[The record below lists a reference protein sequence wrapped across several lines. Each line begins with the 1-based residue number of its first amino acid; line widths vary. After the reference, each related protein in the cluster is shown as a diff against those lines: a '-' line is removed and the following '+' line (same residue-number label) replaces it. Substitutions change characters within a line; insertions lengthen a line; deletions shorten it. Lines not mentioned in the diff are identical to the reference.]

1 MHGSTTIIPADSR
14 RSAKPSRLL
23 TAFLSTYRW
32 MACKLR
38 DRRNLNA
45 VMELSDEQ
53 LKDIGLSRYQTE
65 SDVHVYCRD

>member
-1 MHGSTTIIPADSR
+1 MHGSTTILAAGS
-14 RSAKPSRLL
+14 RSAKPSRLP
-23 TAFLSTYRW
+23 TALLSFYHWT
-32 MACKLR
+32 AHKLR
-38 DRRNLNA
+38 QRRDLNA

>member
-1 MHGSTTIIPADSR
+1 MHGSPAILSANAH
-14 RSAKPSRLL
+14 RSQSRLFAAL
-23 TAFLSTYRW
+23 LFLFRW
-32 MACKLR
+32 IVRKLK

-45 VMELSDEQ
+45 MMELSDEQ

>member
-1 MHGSTTIIPADSR
+1 MHGSTTILATESR

-23 TAFLSTYRW
+23 TALLSFYRW
-32 MACKLR
+32 TARKLR
-38 DRRNLNA
+38 ERHNLNA

-65 SDVHVYCRD
+65 SDVHLYCRD